1 MASEPLSSRF
11 GRSFPAGEVLFRE
24 GDPGVEMFVIQ
35 SGRVRISKVF
45 PSGERT
51 LAVIGP
57 GEFFGEMAILNGKP
71 RTATATAIE
80 ALNALVIDGRTFEAM
95 VMGNGEIA
103 VRMITRLAR
112 RLHSANAYIDI
123 LSRADP
129 RARVILGL
137 ARAGEE
143 YGERVE
149 GGGVRL
155 AISADD
161 LASMVGL
168 DVATVQSVIDR
179 LVRVRLVRPAEE
191 VDGWLLPDPAQLHA
205 FVDALERPTAEVA

>member
-71 RTATATAIE
+71 RTATATTIE

-95 VMGNGEIA
+95 VLGNGEIA

-168 DVATVQSVIDR
+168 DVSTVQSVIDR

-205 FVDALERPTAEVA
+205 FVDALERPTTEVA

>member
-1 MASEPLSSRF
+1 MSSEPLSSRF
-11 GRSFPAGEVLFRE
+11 GRSFPAGQVLFRE
-24 GDPGVEMFVIQ
+24 GDPGAEMFVIQ
-35 SGRVRISKVF
+35 SGRVKISKVF

-57 GEFFGEMAILNGKP
+57 GEFFGEMAILNDKP
-71 RTATATAIE
+71 RTATATALE
-80 ALNALVIDGRTFEAM
+80 ALDALVIDGRTFEAM
-95 VMGNGEIA
+95 VLGNGEIA

-129 RARVILGL
+129 RARVVLGL

-143 YGERVE
+143 YGERVD
-149 GGGVRL
+149 GGVRL
-155 AISADD
+155 ALSADD

-168 DVATVQSVIDR
+168 DIQAVQAVLDR
-179 LVRVRLVRPAEE
+179 LNRVRLVRPAEGY
-191 VDGWLLPDPAQLHA
+191 GWLLPEPDQLYA
-205 FVDALERPTAEVA
+205 FVDALERPATEGA

>member
-95 VMGNGEIA
+95 VLGNGEIA

-112 RLHSANAYIDI
+112 RLDSANAFLDI
-123 LSRADP
+123 LLERDPTSRVVLA
-129 RARVILGL
+129 L
-137 ARAGEE
+137 ARNAEE
-143 YGERVE
+143 YGHPTDE
-149 GGGVRL
+149 GWLLAMTVREL
-155 AISADD
+155 AAQVD
-161 LASMVGL
+161 LEPEAVL
-168 DVATVQSVIDR
+168 DEVQR
-179 LVRVRLVRPAEE
+179 LTRVRLIRPTGDER
-191 VDGWLLPDPAQLHA
+191 WLLPDPRDLHA
-205 FVDALERPTAEVA
+205 FHIELVRQRAQDGG

>member
-71 RTATATAIE
+71 RTATATTIE

-95 VMGNGEIA
+95 VLGNGEIA

-123 LSRADP
+123 LLRADP

-168 DVATVQSVIDR
+168 DVSTVQSVIDR

-205 FVDALERPTAEVA
+205 FVDALERPTTEVA

>member
-1 MASEPLSSRF
+1 M
-11 GRSFPAGEVLFRE
+11 LFRE
-24 GDPGVEMFVIQ
+24 GEPGLEMFVIQ
-35 SGRVRISKVF
+35 TGRVRISKVF

-57 GEFFGEMAILNGKP
+57 GEFFGEMAILNAKP
-71 RTATATAIE
+71 RTATATALE
-80 ALNALVIDGRTFEAM
+80 PLHALVIDGRTFEAM
-95 VMGNGEIA
+95 VLGNGEIA

-137 ARAGEE
+137 ARAAEE
-143 YGERVE
+143 YGERVT
-149 GGGVRL
+149 GGVRL
-155 AISADD
+155 AVSAGD

-168 DVATVQSVIDR
+168 DVDTVQSVLDR
-179 LVRVRLVRPAEE
+179 LLRVRLVRPAEDE
-191 VDGWLLPDPAQLHA
+191 GWLLPDPSQLHA
-205 FVDALERPTAEVA
+205 FVDALEHPTAEGA

>member
-24 GDPGVEMFVIQ
+24 GEVGVEMFVIQ
-35 SGRVRISKVF
+35 TGKVRISKVF

-51 LAVIGP
+51 LAVIGA
-57 GEFFGEMAILNGKP
+57 GEFFGEMAILNAKP
-71 RTATATAIE
+71 RTATATALE
-80 ALNALVIDGRTFEAM
+80 PLEALVIDGRTFEAM
-95 VMGNGEIA
+95 VLGNGEIA
-103 VRMITRLAR
+103 VRMITRLAS

-143 YGERVE
+143 YGERV
-149 GGGVRL
+149 GGAVRL
-155 AISADD
+155 AMSAND
-161 LASMVGL
+161 LALMVGL
-168 DVATVQSVIDR
+168 DLPTVEAVIER
-179 LVRVRLVRPAEE
+179 LVRVRLVRPA
-191 VDGWLLPDPAQLHA
+191 DDDAWLLPDPSQLQA
-205 FVDALERPTAEVA
+205 FVGALENPGVEGA